1 MANSSLRFL
10 VARLDLKTYKW
21 SLLHPNDKN
30 RPPSPRSGHRMFS
43 WRGYIVLF
51 GGFFEQAHDIR
62 FFNDLWVYEFSSNAW
77 TQHAYG
83 KLAQVPQPRSA
94 FGFACEG
101 DAAVLSG
108 GFAKVKNPTPG
119 SKVREGEDR
128 GVWSE

>member
-1 MANSSLRFL
+1 
-10 VARLDLKTYKW
+10 
-21 SLLHPNDKN
+21 
-30 RPPSPRSGHRMFS
+30 MFS